1 MTHQGPTTGGI
12 VVAAARWFDRRVKTG
27 DVFILAAL
35 IALAPLFFSNNY
47 LLAPRLLNQI
57 FFPVV
62 VLLWLSFQLDRRG
75 WPTVQL
81 QVFVR
86 VVFVFSIIITA
97 AFVYL
102 LAMNLSSWS
111 QPGAI
116 LRDVD
121 KQWAYAGLILLFM
134 ISFAFA
140 VRTWREFLPRFV
152 TAFSTMVA
160 VSALYNIV
168 VHLSGIN
175 FSAINP
181 SAVAFASEIP
191 ALRLI
196 NSLGMP
202 GYTNSTNISVTYAVL
217 FVASAA
223 VIVDSRLPRPMRY
236 WLVPVALILLCGVVL
251 TQARSAYVSIIVG
264 LMLVLWTAP
273 HAFRRAALI
282 SFVAG
287 VVLGG
292 LVLMLL
298 PHTRTVVETRG
309 TSYRPE
315 IWTIYAGNALQKP
328 LLGYGGLS
336 NIDIKLENGAIIDQP
351 HNLILS
357 AQIRGGIFCALAM
370 ITLIAGSLY
379 WAARFL
385 KLRGEVIPLAMIA
398 TVATAGMFDY
408 NLLITAVTWP
418 WVTFWLP
425 FSICAGAEIVVRQCS
440 RPPA

>member
-1 MTHQGPTTGGI
+1 MTHQGPTTGSGI
-12 VVAAARWFDRRVKTG
+12 VMAVARWFDRRVKTG

-35 IALAPLFFSNNY
+35 IALAPLFFTNNY

-57 FFPVV
+57 FFPVA
-62 VLLWLSFQLDRRG
+62 VLLWLSFHLDWRN
-75 WPTVQL
+75 WPMVQ
-81 QVFVR
+81 FR
-86 VVFVFSIIITA
+86 ASARIFFVFSIILTA

-102 LAMNLSSWS
+102 LAMNVSSWR

-116 LRDVD
+116 MREVD
-121 KQWAYAGLILLFM
+121 KQWAYAGYILLFM
-134 ISFAFA
+134 ICFAFA
-140 VRTWREFLPRFV
+140 IRTWREFLPRFV
-152 TAFSTMVA
+152 TAFATMVA
-160 VSALYNIV
+160 ASALYNMVIY
-168 VHLSGIN
+168 LSGLN
-175 FSAINP
+175 LSGG
-181 SAVAFASEIP
+181 VAFASEGV
-191 ALRLI
+191 RLV

-217 FVASAA
+217 FIASAA
-223 VIVDSRLPRPMRY
+223 VVVDSRLPRLMRF
-236 WLVPVALILLCGVVL
+236 WMIPVALILLCGVVL
-251 TQARSAYVSIIVG
+251 TQARSAYVSVIVG
-264 LMLVLWTAP
+264 LMIVLWTAP

-287 VVLGG
+287 LVLGG
-292 LVLMLL
+292 LMLALL
-298 PHTRTVVETRG
+298 PYTRAVMETRG
-309 TSYRPE
+309 TSHRPE
-315 IWTIYAGNALQKP
+315 IWTTYAGNALQKP

-336 NIDIKLENGAIIDQP
+336 NIDIKLKDGTIIDQP

-370 ITLIAGSLY
+370 IALLAGSLY

-385 KLRGEVIPLAMIA
+385 TLRGEVIPLAMIA

-425 FSICAGAEIVVRQCS
+425 FSICAGAELVVRQCS
-440 RPPA
+440 QPPA